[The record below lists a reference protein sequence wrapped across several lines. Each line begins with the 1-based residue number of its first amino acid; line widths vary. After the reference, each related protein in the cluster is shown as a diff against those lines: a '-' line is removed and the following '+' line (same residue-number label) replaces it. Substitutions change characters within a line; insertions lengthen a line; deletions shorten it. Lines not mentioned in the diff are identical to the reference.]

1 MYAIWRDENGHR
13 IITDGVNLLDN
24 ESILAGLIESG
35 EGRTSQLLEKL
46 HNITNGINFCT
57 ADMPRMPDI
66 GYCSHYYADQL
77 TVGSSYNKDRHQ
89 YAGSVRVLL
98 DKNPL
103 LTIKIETPSSE
114 EKLAYAKLGLVIN
127 NGEIVIDEEVSKKE
141 TKRLSKILETR
152 DKKRNAKPLDKNALG
167 QLVKWIGYS
176 IVETLPFTNIQL
188 SHQGKYDDGFLAIAP
203 IATKM
208 IEIKLL
214 SLDQADDS
222 WIRFTTE
229 WEKSKA
235 NTEKANPTL
244 TKAIQDLID
253 VVSKQETLEQV
264 TARLKAKKEAEEKRQ
279 AEYEA
284 QQAQWRADAEARRA
298 ANAA

>member
-1 MYAIWRDENGHR
+1 MYAIWRNEEGHR
-13 IITDGVNLLDN
+13 IITDGSDLLDN

-35 EGRTSQLLEKL
+35 EGGTRQLMEKL
-46 HNITNGINFCT
+46 HNITDGLSFCH
-57 ADMPRMPDI
+57 ADIPRLPDV

-77 TVGSSYNKDRHQ
+77 TVGSSYNKKRQ
-89 YAGSVRVLL
+89 EYAGTVRVLL

-103 LTIKIETPSSE
+103 LAIKIEAPSSE
-114 EKLAYAKLGLVIN
+114 EKLAYAKLGLAIT

-152 DKKRNAKPLDKNALG
+152 DKKRNAKPLDKNTLG
-167 QLVKWIGYS
+167 QLVKWIGYE
-176 IVETLPFTNIQL
+176 IVKTLPFTNIQL

-214 SLDQADDS
+214 TLDQADDS

-229 WEKSKA
+229 WEKSKT
-235 NTEKANPTL
+235 NTEKANPDL
-244 TKAIQDLID
+244 AKAINDLIE

-264 TARLKAKKEAEEKRQ
+264 TARLTAKKEAEEKRQ
-279 AEYEA
+279 ADYEA
-284 QQAQWRADAEARRA
+284 QQAQWRAEAEARRT